1 MRIPGTRPLTTKLV
15 TAFEITPSD
24 KRVIVRGYRDLKGT
38 AVGAAGGYL
47 ASGGDF
53 IRDPKGAAV
62 FVVTSAVATMV
73 GKNTREKIGAATN
86 GEAKGE
92 S

>member
-62 FVVTSAVATMV
+62 FVVTSAVATMM
-73 GKNTREKIGAATN
+73 GKRTREQIGAAAN
-86 GEAKGE
+86 VEEQKP
-92 S
+92 